1 MSELQMP
8 PEVAVEAL
16 EIVLAMEG
24 RIPGQIDEPH
34 QKAINEFAGSAF
46 RSTVHQYI

>member
-8 PEVAVEAL
+8 PEAAVEAL

-24 RIPGQIDEPH
+24 ILPGQINEPH
-34 QKAINEFAGSAF
+34 KKAINDCAGSAF
-46 RSTVHQYI
+46 RSTVHQHI